1 MSLKHYWFLNDLEKF
16 CREHELLQ
24 FTANEDKSPIVVS
37 MPAQYAAKSLA
48 SEDDRFLSLHL
59 KTCHTLTNRNRTDIS
74 HDVMLKNAPSLAN
87 CPILADMQKYTDESG
102 ETYYDFAGHTMEP
115 MEDPYTGEERM
126 NYIER
131 VVGVIPA
138 NSKIELK
145 QEYNGKRE
153 YLHADGL
160 IYEEHGNL
168 AATIL
173 RNRKEVACSVE
184 IAVKEMH
191 YDLARNVLVL
201 DDFEFVG
208 VTLLGK
214 DVRPGMEGAEANIE
228 LEDVSSDSVIA
239 YSQERSVQLNELLS
253 RIQLLE
259 EQIAEYKISEKGGNG
274 MKKKKFEVDPAEV
287 AVEESVENTAT
298 TETARNFEVDTDAE
312 ADESEDT
319 EGATDPSSSEQE
331 GPDGN
336 TETPGATGD
345 GSEEPSTPSNPTGD
359 EDDDSDDEDQ
369 SGSDDEQETPRRAFE
384 IDEKA
389 GVIRTAF
396 EIEVSDLVRSLY
408 ELVHAV
414 LENDCIWMA
423 ANYIDTHEVI
433 FEEFDKKRFVRYRY
447 EISDDSNISLI
458 GEGEEVFP
466 QYVTASE
473 KAAIAAMRE
482 QYAAAQAELSKYHAA
497 EDRAEKQALMQN
509 SEYALIAK
517 SQKFSEIDIE
527 KYTVDELRSKLDGM
541 LLEAAKLKFSQES
554 TEDKP
559 VKKSFVQMFS
569 VNADTNTESTFLRD
583 LAERASRRGA

>member
-24 FTANEDKSPIVVS
+24 FTANEEKSPIVVS

-48 SEDDRFLSLHL
+48 SDDDRFLSLHL

-239 YSQERSVQLNELLS
+239 YSQERSDQLNELLS
-253 RIQLLE
+253 RIQTLE

-274 MKKKKFEVDPAEV
+274 MKKKKFEVDLAEV

-298 TETARNFEVDTDAE
+298 TETARNFEVDTDVE
-312 ADESEDT
+312 TDESEDT
-319 EGATDPSSSEQE
+319 EGATDPAGSEQE

-336 TETPGATGD
+336 TETPGA
-345 GSEEPSTPSNPTGD
+345 TGD

-369 SGSDDEQETPRRAFE
+369 SGSDDEQEAPRRAFE

-396 EIEVSDLVRSLY
+396 EIEMNDLVRSLY
-408 ELVHAV
+408 ELVRAT
-414 LENDCIWMA
+414 LDNDCIWMT
-423 ANYIDTHEVI
+423 ANYLDTHEVI
-433 FEEFDKKRFVRYRY
+433 FEEFDKNRFVRYCY
-447 EISDDSNISLI
+447 EISGESDVSLV

-527 KYTVDELRSKLDGM
+527 KYTVDELRAKLDGM

-569 VNADTNTESTFLRD
+569 VSADTNTESTFLRD

>member
-24 FTANEDKSPIVVS
+24 FTANEEKSPIVVS

-48 SEDDRFLSLHL
+48 SDDDRFLSLHL

-87 CPILADMQKYTDESG
+87 CPILADMQKYTDENG

-153 YLHADGL
+153 YLHTDGL

-191 YDLARNVLVL
+191 YDLARNVLVI

-253 RIQLLE
+253 RIQTLE

-274 MKKKKFEVDPAEV
+274 MKKKKFEADP
-287 AVEESVENTAT
+287 VEETVEKSVENVAD
-298 TETARNFEVDTDAE
+298 TEETKVFEADAGAE
-312 ADESEDT
+312 SDESEDA
-319 EGATDPSSSEQE
+319 EDATDTTGSEQE
-331 GPDGN
+331 GSDSN
-336 TETPGATGD
+336 TESSGTTGD
-345 GSEEPSTPSNPTGD
+345 GSEEPSTPSEPAGG
-359 EDDDSDDEDQ
+359 EDDEEQ
-369 SGSDDEQETPRRAFE
+369 SGSDDEQETPRCAFE

-396 EIEVSDLVRSLY
+396 EIEVSALVRSLY
-408 ELVHAV
+408 ELVCAA
-414 LENDCIWMA
+414 LDNDCIWMA
-423 ANYIDTHEVI
+423 AHYIDTHEVI
-433 FEEFDKKRFVRYRY
+433 FEEFDKNRFMRYRY
-447 EISDDSNISLI
+447 EISGDSNISLV
-458 GEGEEVFP
+458 GEGVEVFP

-509 SEYALIAK
+509 GEYALIAK

-527 KYTVDELRSKLDGM
+527 KYTVDELRAKLDGM

-554 TEDKP
+554 AEDKP

-569 VNADTNTESTFLRD
+569 MNADTNTESTFLRD

>member
-24 FTANEDKSPIVVS
+24 FTASEEKSPIVVS

-87 CPILADMQKYTDESG
+87 CPILADMQKYTDENG

-160 IYEEHGNL
+160 VYEEHGNL

-228 LEDVSSDSVIA
+228 LEAVSSDSVIA
-239 YSQERSVQLNELLS
+239 YSQKRSDRLNELLS
-253 RIQLLE
+253 RIQTLE

-274 MKKKKFEVDPAEV
+274 MKKKKFEADSAEV
-287 AVEESVENTAT
+287 ITGESVENTADT
-298 TETARNFEVDTDAE
+298 EETEVFEAGADAETAENTTDT
-312 ADESEDT
+312 T
-319 EGATDPSSSEQE
+319 GSEQE
-331 GPDGN
+331 NPDDN
-336 TETPGATGD
+336 TETSGVTGD
-345 GSEEPSTPSNPTGD
+345 GSEESSTPSNPTGEEGD
-359 EDDDSDDEDQ
+359 GSDDEEQ

-396 EIEVSDLVRSLY
+396 EIEISDLVRSLY
-408 ELVHAV
+408 ELVRAV
-414 LENDCIWMA
+414 SGHDCIWME

-433 FEEFDKKRFVRYRY
+433 FEEFDEERFVRYRY
-447 EISDDSNISLI
+447 EISGDSNISLI

-497 EDRAEKQALMQN
+497 EDRAEKQELMQN

>member
-1 MSLKHYWFLNDLEKF
+1 
-16 CREHELLQ
+16 
-24 FTANEDKSPIVVS
+24 
-37 MPAQYAAKSLA
+37 
-48 SEDDRFLSLHL
+48 
-59 KTCHTLTNRNRTDIS
+59 
-74 HDVMLKNAPSLAN
+74 
-87 CPILADMQKYTDESG
+87 
-102 ETYYDFAGHTMEP
+102 
-115 MEDPYTGEERM
+115 M

-160 IYEEHGNL
+160 VYEEHGNL

-228 LEDVSSDSVIA
+228 LEVVSSDSVIA
-239 YSQERSVQLNELLS
+239 YSQGRSDRLNELLS
-253 RIQLLE
+253 RIQTLE

-274 MKKKKFEVDPAEV
+274 MKKKKFEADSAEV
-287 AVEESVENTAT
+287 ITGESVENTAD
-298 TETARNFEVDTDAE
+298 TEETEVFEAGADAE
-312 ADESEDT
+312 TEENTTDT
-319 EGATDPSSSEQE
+319 TGSEQE
-331 GPDGN
+331 NPDGN
-336 TETPGATGD
+336 TETSGVTGD
-345 GSEEPSTPSNPTGD
+345 GSEESSTPSNPTGD
-359 EDDDSDDEDQ
+359 EEQ

-396 EIEVSDLVRSLY
+396 EIEISDLARSLY
-408 ELVHAV
+408 ELVCAV
-414 LENDCIWMA
+414 LGHDCIWMA

-447 EISDDSNISLI
+447 EISGDSNISLI

-527 KYTVDELRSKLDGM
+527 KYTVNELRSKLDGM

-583 LAERASRRGA
+583 LAARASRRGA

>member
-24 FTANEDKSPIVVS
+24 FTANEEKSPIVVS

-48 SEDDRFLSLHL
+48 SDDDRFLSLHL

-87 CPILADMQKYTDESG
+87 CPILADMQKYTDENG
-102 ETYYDFAGHTMEP
+102 EIYYDFAGHTMEP

-191 YDLARNVLVL
+191 YDLARNVLVI

-253 RIQLLE
+253 RIQTLE

-274 MKKKKFEVDPAEV
+274 MKKKKFEADPVEETVD
-287 AVEESVENTAT
+287 ESVENVAD
-298 TETARNFEVDTDAE
+298 TEETKVFEADAGAE
-312 ADESEDT
+312 SDESEDA
-319 EGATDPSSSEQE
+319 EDATDTAGSEQE
-331 GPDGN
+331 GSDSN
-336 TETPGATGD
+336 TESSGTTGD
-345 GSEEPSTPSNPTGD
+345 GSEEPSTPSEPAGG
-359 EDDDSDDEDQ
+359 EDDEEQ

-389 GVIRTAF
+389 GVIRTTF
-396 EIEVSDLVRSLY
+396 EIEASDLARSLY
-408 ELVHAV
+408 ELVRAV
-414 LENDCIWMA
+414 VDTDCIWMT

-433 FEEFDKKRFVRYRY
+433 FEEFDKNRFMRYRY
-447 EISDDSNISLI
+447 EISGDSNISLV
-458 GEGEEVFP
+458 GEGAEVFP

-473 KAAIAAMRE
+473 KAAITAMRE

-527 KYTVDELRSKLDGM
+527 KYTVDELRAKLDGM
-541 LLEAAKLKFSQES
+541 LLEAAKLKFSQKS
-554 TEDKP
+554 AEDKP

-569 VNADTNTESTFLRD
+569 MNADTNTESTFLRD

>member
-16 CREHELLQ
+16 CREHDLLQ
-24 FTANEDKSPIVVS
+24 FTASEEKSPIVVS

-87 CPILADMQKYTDESG
+87 CPILADVQKYTDENG

-115 MEDPYTGEERM
+115 MEDPYTGKERM

-160 IYEEHGNL
+160 VYEEHGNL

-173 RNRKEVACSVE
+173 RNRKDVACSVE

-228 LEDVSSDSVIA
+228 LEDVSSDTVIA
-239 YSQERSVQLNELLS
+239 YSQERSDQLDQLLS
-253 RIQLLE
+253 RIQTLE

-274 MKKKKFEVDPAEV
+274 MKKKKFEADSAEV
-287 AVEESVENTAT
+287 ITEESVENTADT
-298 TETARNFEVDTDAE
+298 EETEVFEADADAETAENTTDTA
-312 ADESEDT
+312 
-319 EGATDPSSSEQE
+319 GSEQE
-331 GPDGN
+331 NPDGN
-336 TETPGATGD
+336 TETSGVAGD
-345 GSEEPSTPSNPTGD
+345 GSEESSTPSDPTGD
-359 EDDDSDDEDQ
+359 EEQ
-369 SGSDDEQETPRRAFE
+369 SGSDDEQETARRAFE

-396 EIEVSDLVRSLY
+396 EVEASDLARSLY
-408 ELVHAV
+408 KLVSAV
-414 LENDCIWMA
+414 LDNDCIWMS

-433 FEEFDKKRFVRYRY
+433 FEEFDKNRFVRYRY
-447 EISDDSNISLI
+447 EISGDSDISLI